1 MFFDRKIKYLDYV
14 ENGARIHGA
23 GFVKLELRNGKCD
36 LQVQVSGMH
45 MTDNFKRQVLLIAPN
60 TERLLGEVLLT
71 QGKGGFCLRAMDGRD
86 LAGTGIAYEQLSGIR
101 IPIAAGRE
109 IYCSIQNKEEQPENR
124 PEEAPKAVQA
134 EKSEEQPETVSA
146 EQSEEQSEEQPEA
159 VQAEKSEEQLEAV
172 QAEKSEE
179 QPEAVQ
185 AGQWKGQ
192 SEEAPADIP
201 AEPEVADKEA
211 SQEEEQK
218 PGTRTEALA
227 ETKWKQLA
235 AIYPHISPFQD
246 EREYLS
252 ICPADFVILPDKYY
266 RLANNSFLLHGYY
279 NYKHLILSRLN
290 VKGQQVYYI
299 GVPGNFYDR
308 ERQVAILFGFESF
321 ECLSEPAVSGDYGYY
336 MMRVEL

>member
-60 TERLLGEVLLT
+60 MERLLGEVLLT

-159 VQAEKSEEQLEAV
+159 VQA
-172 QAEKSEE
+172 
-179 QPEAVQ
+179 
-185 AGQWKGQ
+185 GQWKGQ
-192 SEEAPADIP
+192 SEEATADIP

-227 ETKWKQLA
+227 ETKWKQLS

>member
-45 MTDNFKRQVLLIAPN
+45 MTDNFKRKVLLIAPN

-71 QGKGGFCLRAMDGRD
+71 QGKGGFCLRAMDSGD
-86 LAGTGIAYEQLSGIR
+86 LAGTGIAYEQLLGIR

-159 VQAEKSEEQLEAV
+159 VQA
-172 QAEKSEE
+172 
-179 QPEAVQ
+179 
-185 AGQWKGQ
+185 GQWKGQ
-192 SEEAPADIP
+192 SEEATADIP

-227 ETKWKQLA
+227 ETKWKQLS

>member
-14 ENGARIHGA
+14 ENGARLHGA

-45 MTDNFKRQVLLIAPN
+45 MTDNFKRQVLLIAQN

-159 VQAEKSEEQLEAV
+159 VQA
-172 QAEKSEE
+172 
-179 QPEAVQ
+179 
-185 AGQWKGQ
+185 GQWKGQ

-227 ETKWKQLA
+227 ETKWKQLS

>member
-14 ENGARIHGA
+14 ENGARLHGA

-36 LQVQVSGMH
+36 LQVQISGMH
-45 MTDNFKRQVLLIAPN
+45 MTDNFKRQVLLIAQN

-159 VQAEKSEEQLEAV
+159 VQA
-172 QAEKSEE
+172 
-179 QPEAVQ
+179 
-185 AGQWKGQ
+185 GQWKGQ

-227 ETKWKQLA
+227 ETKWKQLS

>member
-124 PEEAPKAVQA
+124 PEEAP
-134 EKSEEQPETVSA
+134 
-146 EQSEEQSEEQPEA
+146 
-159 VQAEKSEEQLEAV
+159 EAV

-227 ETKWKQLA
+227 ETKWKQLS

-279 NYKHLILSRLN
+279 NYKHLILSRLH